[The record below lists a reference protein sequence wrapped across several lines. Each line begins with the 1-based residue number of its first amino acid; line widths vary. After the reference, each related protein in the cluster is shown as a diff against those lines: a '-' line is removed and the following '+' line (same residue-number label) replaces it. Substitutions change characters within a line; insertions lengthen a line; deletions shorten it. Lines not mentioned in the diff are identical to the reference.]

1 MVRLAQTHHAERAHS
16 VLDSY
21 MEVSICKEWMSLQ
34 EGLLLTQQVRI
45 LKSQRF
51 VRRHKGYLKSTLRAE
66 QHLWQSHAEQGRC
79 GCQLCVSLLC
89 FLGEP
94 WGSARLAGDPHPVL
108 QPLLWTCTCCIST
121 GSLEDIPGSPWQGR
135 ESIPEWT
142 CCRLSNAFLDLCD
155 KDSGDLS
162 SVGLRPLW

>member
-51 VRRHKGYLKSTLRAE
+51 VRRQKGYFKSTLRAE
-66 QHLWQSHAEQGRC
+66 QHLWQSHAEQGRWVVPAV
-79 GCQLCVSLLC
+79 CVSALL
-89 FLGEP
+89 P
-94 WGSARLAGDPHPVL
+94 WGAMGQCQAGRRSSPCAAASAVDLHLLHLNRKPGGHSWFSLAGQREYSRMNLL
-108 QPLLWTCTCCIST
+108 QAVKCFSW
-121 GSLEDIPGSPWQGR
+121 
-135 ESIPEWT
+135 
-142 CCRLSNAFLDLCD
+142 
-155 KDSGDLS
+155 
-162 SVGLRPLW
+162 SVW